1 MTVSIDEGGSNVI
14 KGGPVNEAG
23 KVVVRWNA
31 TRHGIRSPAPVVPG
45 VEKKENWEEHRA
57 SVLES
62 FSPFG
67 YLELVLAER
76 VAAKLLPLAPLARMP
91 TPNPDIP
98 LTYGQRAKET
108 NRRSASMATFATG
121 QDATCATHAT
131 HTGSN

>member
-1 MTVSIDEGGSNVI
+1 MLAELRLRHHRQTLARRVRTTVAAIAAIIAAVLAPVVAPVTASMTVSIDEGRFNVI
-14 KGGPVNEAG
+14 KGGPVSEAG

-67 YLELVLAER
+67 
-76 VAAKLLPLAPLARMP
+76 
-91 TPNPDIP
+91 
-98 LTYGQRAKET
+98 
-108 NRRSASMATFATG
+108 
-121 QDATCATHAT
+121 
-131 HTGSN
+131 

>member
-14 KGGPVNEAG
+14 KGGPVSEAG
-23 KVVVRWNA
+23 KEVVRWNA

-91 TPNPDIP
+91 PNPGIP
-98 LTYGQRAKET
+98 LTYGERTKET
-108 NRRSASMATFATG
+108 NRRSASMASFATG

>member
-1 MTVSIDEGGSNVI
+1 MSSSSGTGSLSLA
-14 KGGPVNEAG
+14 KGGPTTQEG
-23 KVVVRWNA
+23 KEVVRWNA

-108 NRRSASMATFATG
+108 NRRSASTASLATG
-121 QDATCATHAT
+121 QDAACATHAT
-131 HTGSN
+131 NTGST